1 MLSNPKVGWCEL
13 EISNFKGTPS
23 YLTNVPVDL
32 LTAFIDYY
40 KKGIGA
46 VFFDEEGSEFNLLLS
61 NYSAYIIYVDFEN
74 KSTLY
79 EFPDIDIDNLAKE
92 LITDIKSNIDSW
104 ASFYASSNSC
114 MFWSNKLTLVSLV
127 SDLEELVNSRKL
139 IKL

>member
-1 MLSNPKVGWCEL
+1 MLSNPKAGWCEL
-13 EISNFKGTPS
+13 EIGDFKGTPS
-23 YLTNVPVDL
+23 YLTDVPVDL
-32 LTAFIDYY
+32 LTAFINYY
-40 KKGIGA
+40 KNGIGA

-92 LITDIKSNIDSW
+92 LITDIKSNIDYW
-104 ASFYASSNSC
+104 ANFYASSSSC

-139 IKL
+139 IEI

>member
-1 MLSNPKVGWCEL
+1 MLSNPKAGWCEL
-13 EISNFKGTPS
+13 EIGNFKGTPS
-23 YLTNVPVDL
+23 YLTDVPVDL
-32 LTAFIDYY
+32 LTAFINYY

-46 VFFDEEGSEFNLLLS
+46 AFFDEEGSEFNLLLS
-61 NYSAYIIYVDFEN
+61 NYSAYIIYVDCEN

-104 ASFYASSNSC
+104 ANFYASSSSC
-114 MFWSNKLTLVSLV
+114 MFWSNKLKLVTLV

-139 IKL
+139 IEL